1 MWSVLETLYEI
12 AYYLLKNMES
22 LKWEALLFYLFYLFG
37 KRSGMKMFKRFLT
50 AHFPLFREESEEWK
64 LYVNKQIV
72 NLGGEKFIP
81 QKEYRGVSLS
91 GKLLRKNLTTLSN
104 LSQMVTDQGGRYQMN
119 EQKILIATDDG
130 HGMETAGKR
139 TPLFADGSYMKEN
152 EFNRAVIDKLNVH
165 LKRNNFD
172 VLHVSAGDTDVPLKT
187 RTDLANNTIPNGF
200 GRPADAFVSVH
211 ANAAGNTWNSKVKGI
226 EIYYRSGSKEGKK
239 LAQDVQEY
247 LVKGTPLI
255 NRGLKTSNLHIT
267 RESKMPAILI
277 EGGFMD
283 NPDEAKLLMS
293 DTYREECAEEIAR
306 GLCQYFGRTYIEV
319 TPSAPP
325 LPVGVNPVSIVI
337 GSNDPYS
344 GLLINGSSWVPAKEI
359 LTLLG
364 VKTWMFQKKSIYIGE
379 SSVETKI
386 INNTS
391 YIKSVDLVSLG
402 ILKGVFFDPDVV
414 NTKRVLL
421 FPKEAV

>member
-1 MWSVLETLYEI
+1 M
-12 AYYLLKNMES
+12 
-22 LKWEALLFYLFYLFG
+22 FYLFYLFG

>member
-1 MWSVLETLYEI
+1 MWTLIDGIYDLTYFILRNLENFKI
-12 AYYLLKNMES
+12 
-22 LKWEALLFYLFYLFG
+22 EALLFYVFYIIG
-37 KRSGMKMFKRFLT
+37 KQSGMKKFKRFLT

-119 EQKILIATDDG
+119 EQKILAATDDG
-130 HGMETAGKR
+130 HDMDTAGKR
-139 TPLFADGSYMKEN
+139 TPLFPDGTYMKEN

-172 VLHVSAGDTDVPLKT
+172 VLHVSAGDKDTPLKT

-211 ANAAGNTWNSKVKGI
+211 ANAAGNVWNSKVKGI
-226 EIYYRSGSKEGKK
+226 EIFYRAGYKEGKK

-255 NRGLKTSNLHIT
+255 NRGLKTDNLHIT

-293 DTYREECAEEIAR
+293 DAYREECAEEIAR

-325 LPVGVNPVSIVI
+325 LPAGVNPVSIVI

>member
-50 AHFPLFREESEEWK
+50 AHFPYLADENEDWRRWATNQIEFLGGRKWQPTK
-64 LYVNKQIV
+64 LYGRTKQ
-72 NLGGEKFIP
+72 LK
-81 QKEYRGVSLS
+81 RLD
-91 GKLLRKNLTTLSN
+91 RKSSTTLSN
-104 LSQMVTDQGGRYQMN
+104 LSQGAEAPERLFNM
-119 EQKILIATDDG
+119 EKILIATDDG

-139 TPLFADGSYMKEN
+139 TPLFPDGTYMKEN

-211 ANAAGNTWNSKVKGI
+211 ANAAGSTWNSKVKGI
-226 EIYYRSGSKEGKK
+226 EIYYRAGSNEGKK

-267 RESKMPAILI
+267 READMPGILV
-277 EGGFMD
+277 EGAFMD

-293 DTYREECAEEIAR
+293 DAYRDECAEEIAR
-306 GLCQYFGRTYIEV
+306 GLCQYFGRQYIEV
-319 TPSAPP
+319 SKPVVLPSGMF
-325 LPVGVNPVSIVI
+325 PVEIII
-337 GSNDPYS
+337 GQTSLL
-344 GLLINGSSWVPAKEI
+344 GLLIEGRSWIPVRDSFNA
-359 LTLLG
+359 LG
-364 VKTWMFQKKSIYIGE
+364 INTWLFDKKSIVVNGN
-379 SSVETKI
+379 VLETKI
-386 INNTS
+386 INGSS
-391 YIKSVDLVSLG
+391 YIKSIDLQSLG
-402 ILKGVFFDPDVV
+402 LVKSVFLDPDAV
-414 NTKRVLL
+414 NTKRVLIY
-421 FPKEAV
+421 PKEAV

>member
-50 AHFPLFREESEEWK
+50 AHFPYLADENEDWRRWATNQIELLGGRKWQPTK
-64 LYVNKQIV
+64 LYGRTKQ
-72 NLGGEKFIP
+72 LK
-81 QKEYRGVSLS
+81 RLD
-91 GKLLRKNLTTLSN
+91 RKSSTTLSN
-104 LSQMVTDQGGRYQMN
+104 LSQGAEAPERLFNMN
-119 EQKILIATDDG
+119 KILIATDDG

-139 TPLFADGSYMKEN
+139 TPQFADGTYMKEN

-172 VLHVSAGDTDVPLKT
+172 VLHVSAGDADVPLKT
-187 RTDLANNTIPNGF
+187 RTDLANNKISNGF

-211 ANAAGNTWNSKVKGI
+211 ANAAGNVWNSKVKGI
-226 EIYYRSGSKEGKK
+226 EIFYRAGYKEGKK

-255 NRGLKTSNLHIT
+255 NRGLKTDNLHIT

-293 DTYREECAEEIAR
+293 DAYREECAEEIAR

-319 TPSAPP
+319 TPPAPP

-344 GLLINGSSWVPAKEI
+344 GLLINGSSWVPAKEV
-359 LTLLG
+359 LTVLG

>member
-119 EQKILIATDDG
+119 EQKILAATDDG
-130 HGMETAGKR
+130 HDMDTAGKR
-139 TPLFADGSYMKEN
+139 TPLFPDGSYMKEN

-293 DTYREECAEEIAR
+293 DAYREECAEEIAR
-306 GLCQYFGRTYIEV
+306 GLCQYFGRQYIEV
-319 TPSAPP
+319 SKPVV
-325 LPVGVNPVSIVI
+325 LPTGMFPVEIII
-337 GSNDPYS
+337 GQTSLL
-344 GLLINGSSWVPAKEI
+344 GLLIEGRSWIPVRDSFNV
-359 LTLLG
+359 LG
-364 VKTWMFQKKSIYIGE
+364 INTWLFDKKSIVVNGN
-379 SSVETKI
+379 VLETKI
-386 INNTS
+386 INGSS
-391 YIKSVDLVSLG
+391 YIKSIDLQSLG
-402 ILKGVFFDPDVV
+402 LVKSVFLDPDAV
-414 NTKRVLL
+414 NTKRVLIY
-421 FPKEAV
+421 PKEAV

>member
-1 MWSVLETLYEI
+1 M
-12 AYYLLKNMES
+12 
-22 LKWEALLFYLFYLFG
+22 FYLFYLFG

-50 AHFPLFREESEEWK
+50 AHFPYLADENEDWRRWATNQIEFLGGRKWQPTK
-64 LYVNKQIV
+64 LYGRTKQ
-72 NLGGEKFIP
+72 LK
-81 QKEYRGVSLS
+81 RLD
-91 GKLLRKNLTTLSN
+91 RKNSTTLSN
-104 LSQMVTDQGGRYQMN
+104 LSQGVEAPERLYNM
-119 EQKILIATDDG
+119 EKILIATDDG

-139 TPLFADGSYMKEN
+139 TPQFPDGSYMKEN

-293 DTYREECAEEIAR
+293 DAYREECAEEIAR
-306 GLCQYFGRTYIEV
+306 GLCQYFGRQYIEV
-319 TPSAPP
+319 SKPVV
-325 LPVGVNPVSIVI
+325 LPTGMFPVEIII
-337 GSNDPYS
+337 GQTSLL
-344 GLLINGSSWVPAKEI
+344 GLLIEGRSWIPVRDSFNV
-359 LTLLG
+359 LG
-364 VKTWMFQKKSIYIGE
+364 INTWLFDKKSIVVNGN
-379 SSVETKI
+379 VLETKI
-386 INNTS
+386 INGSS
-391 YIKSVDLVSLG
+391 YIKSIDLQSLG
-402 ILKGVFFDPDVV
+402 LVKSVFLDPDAV
-414 NTKRVLL
+414 NTKRVLIY
-421 FPKEAV
+421 PKEAV

>member
-50 AHFPLFREESEEWK
+50 AHFPYLADENEDWRRWATNQIEFLGGRKWQPTK
-64 LYVNKQIV
+64 LYGRTKQ
-72 NLGGEKFIP
+72 LK
-81 QKEYRGVSLS
+81 RLD
-91 GKLLRKNLTTLSN
+91 RKNSTTLSN
-104 LSQMVTDQGGRYQMN
+104 LSQGVEAPERLYNM
-119 EQKILIATDDG
+119 EKILIATDDG

-139 TPLFADGSYMKEN
+139 TPQFPDGSYMKEN

-293 DTYREECAEEIAR
+293 DAYREECAEEIAR
-306 GLCQYFGRTYIEV
+306 GLCQYFGRQYIEV
-319 TPSAPP
+319 SKPVV
-325 LPVGVNPVSIVI
+325 LPTGMFPVEIII
-337 GSNDPYS
+337 GQTSLL
-344 GLLINGSSWVPAKEI
+344 GLLIEGRSWIPVRDSFNV
-359 LTLLG
+359 LG
-364 VKTWMFQKKSIYIGE
+364 INTWLFDKKSIVVNGN
-379 SSVETKI
+379 VLETKI
-386 INNTS
+386 INGSS
-391 YIKSVDLVSLG
+391 YIKSIDLQSLG
-402 ILKGVFFDPDVV
+402 LVKSVFLDPDAV
-414 NTKRVLL
+414 NTKRVLIY
-421 FPKEAV
+421 PKEAV